1 MTSACD
7 NFAIPTGL
15 RHSAQGWLAERLPL
29 VRRTKMA
36 STLKGLRHFISRVW
50 LSIDATLSGLL
61 PLFDIT
67 QGSSQ
72 PRNPGLS
79 DGIPLGFKVGIPKTN
94 NRPKVRC
101 SLFAIRHLPSWT

>member
-7 NFAIPTGL
+7 NFGIPTGL
-15 RHSAQGWLAERLPL
+15 RHSAQGWRAERLPW
-29 VRRTKMA
+29 VRRTEMI
-36 STLKGLRHFISRVW
+36 STLKGLHPFISRVW

-61 PLFDIT
+61 PFFDVT

-72 PRNPGLS
+72 ARNPGLS

-94 NRPKVRC
+94 NRPKVGC
-101 SLFAIRHLPSWT
+101 S